1 MIPYRQ
7 ILCDLEQVKIKEK
20 TEEYKNNIIRPYLKI
35 IRDNTLL
42 RLRKGKKGRPI
53 KPNKNIERDDINI
66 LRNKEL
72 KRVRKELEKKGR
84 PKLIVNCWKDE
95 LYNEY
100 NK

>member
-7 ILCDLEQVKIKEK
+7 ILYELEQIKIKEK
-20 TEEYKNNIIRPYLKI
+20 KEFKNNIRPYLTI
-35 IRDNTLL
+35 IRDNMLL

-53 KPNKNIERDDINI
+53 KPNKNDTREYINI

-72 KRVRKELEKKGR
+72 KRVRKELEKRGR
-84 PKLIVNCWKDE
+84 PKLISNCWKEE

-100 NK
+100 SKE